1 MIQQKTY
8 SAPSYKTLAI
18 PSPGS
23 GGLNIQDLE
32 YQLSE
37 NQSPHMLNMMLKN
50 GVFGKRYG
58 QSTKKVFDS
67 NILAIGKY
75 MGNIILHIDTKL
87 IKYNVEDDSTEEL
100 FTGLEAKKG
109 MFINFNRMI
118 YYLGTKYI
126 QYDNEECKE
135 VEPYA
140 PDVCINRKP
149 DGTYSDLIEDYNRLG
164 TAFKNTFHGDG
175 TTKVYVL
182 TDQEL
187 DDGSEVLCEVDGKET
202 TSFTVDYAAGKVTFT
217 TAPAKGTN
225 NVVIT
230 AHKTEQE
237 YIDSIMNNKYWCSY
251 GGQNNS
257 RLFLAG
263 AGNAIYYYSDV
274 FDATYFPELNYA
286 TCGNGEEDITGFGI
300 QYDTMVVFK
309 PSEIYGVGYYF
320 TEDEDGFSKALFSS
334 AILSTGFG
342 CDIPKS
348 ISYVDNK
355 LIWASTDFGVCLLVQ
370 TVIKD
375 ERNVQKISR
384 NINGGTRQT
393 GLLQEQG
400 LKDAIAINYDGKYML
415 CINGHVYAWD
425 YQLTPYS
432 TDTKYPDQTAKGLSW
447 FYWNN
452 VYVDDYITF
461 SQNILY
467 IKDNKLNK
475 LGNNLD
481 DFGQAIPA
489 YYQTPMFDFD
499 APDMLKTIKRMFVQ
513 VRGDTPSLTKIK
525 YITEENP
532 DGEDE
537 LEDIQIY
544 TRLWEEFA
552 WNTWGWQ
559 YVTYANTFS
568 RKCSIKK
575 VQMFGMLFS
584 NDQLDKDMSFS
595 NLQMLYQLVKA
606 VK

>member
-8 SAPSYKTLAI
+8 SPPSYKTLSI

-37 NQSPHMLNMMLKN
+37 NQSPYMKNMMMKN

-58 QSTKKVFDS
+58 QSTKKTFES

-87 IKYNVEDDSTEEL
+87 IKYNVDDDSTEEL
-100 FTGLEAKKG
+100 YTGLEAKKG

-118 YYLGTKYI
+118 YYLGNKYI
-126 QYDNEECKE
+126 QYDNSECKE
-135 VEPYA
+135 VDPYA
-140 PDVCINRKP
+140 PDICINRKP

-175 TTKVYVL
+175 SAKDYYL
-182 TDQEL
+182 TDKNL
-187 DDGSEVLCEVDGKET
+187 DSGSKVICEVDGKET
-202 TSFTVDYAAGKVTFT
+202 TAFTVDYAAGKITFT
-217 TAPAKGTN
+217 TAPSKGTN

-230 AHKTEQE
+230 ANKTEQE
-237 YIDSIMNNKYWCSY
+237 YIDSIMSNKYWCSY

-309 PSEIYGVGYYF
+309 PTEIYAVNYYF
-320 TEDEDGFSKALFSS
+320 QTDEDGFSEALFSS
-334 AILSTGFG
+334 AILSSGFG

-355 LIWASTDFGVCLLVQ
+355 LIWASTEFGVCLLVQ

-384 NINGGTRQT
+384 NINGGTRQN
-393 GLLQEQG
+393 GLLQESN
-400 LKDAIAINYDGKYML
+400 LYDAIAINFDGKYML
-415 CINGHVYAWD
+415 CVNGHVYAWD
-425 YQLTPYS
+425 YQITPYS
-432 TDTKYPDQTAKGLSW
+432 TDTSRPDQTAKGLAW
-447 FYWNN
+447 FYWDN
-452 VYVDDYITF
+452 VFVDDYINL
-461 SQNILY
+461 SQQILYANDNNLNILT
-467 IKDNKLNK
+467 NT
-475 LGNNLD
+475 LD
-481 DFGQAIPA
+481 DFGESIEAW
-489 YYQTPMFDFD
+489 YQTPMFDFD
-499 APDMLKTIKRMFVQ
+499 APDQLKTIKRMYVQ
-513 VRGDTPSLTKIK
+513 VRGDTPSLTKVK

-532 DGEDE
+532 TGEDE

-544 TRLWEEFA
+544 SRLWYEFA

-559 YVTYANTFS
+559 FVKYAYTFS

-575 VQMFGMLFS
+575 VQLFGILFK
-584 NDQLDKDMSFS
+584 NDQVDKDMSFS
-595 NLQMLYQLVKA
+595 NLELLYQLAKA